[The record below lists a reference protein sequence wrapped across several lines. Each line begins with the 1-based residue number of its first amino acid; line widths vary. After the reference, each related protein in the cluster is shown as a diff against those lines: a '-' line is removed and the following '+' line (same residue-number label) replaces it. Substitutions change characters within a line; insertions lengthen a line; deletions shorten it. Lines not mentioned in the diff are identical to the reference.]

1 MSEWVFEPRSNP
13 IVGDAVLLQ
22 VDKGVELTRVIARH
36 GDPLLNGLRSS
47 VLDAQAFGIDH
58 SSFHSE
64 LVEEFTKLLAASTM
78 FDEA

>member
-1 MSEWVFEPRSNP
+1 MLV
-13 IVGDAVLLQ
+13 Q
-22 VDKGVELTRVIARH
+22 VHKGVELTRVIARH
-36 GDPLLNGLRSS
+36 GDPLLNGLWFS

-64 LVEEFTKLLAASTM
+64 LVEEFIELLVGSTM